1 MHAPELCDFDGQEE
15 SALNGLRL
23 AKQAIPD
30 STDLNLV
37 AKRANLVT

>member
-1 MHAPELCDFDGQEE
+1 MHAPELYDFDGQEE

-30 STDLNLV
+30 LTDLNLV
-37 AKRANLVT
+37 AKGAN